1 MALLDWHH
9 LCVLAFVMARRKK
22 ILIVEDNN
30 DCRELF
36 VQLVNRLGYDT
47 IEAVSG
53 TGAINL
59 ASKLHPDLILMDLNL
74 PEMGGREAT
83 ARLKAN
89 RSTKDIPVIIST
101 AFHDGVYKN
110 RALSAGAE
118 EILEK
123 PFSLTTLRELL
134 GRYLSYKENCCN
146 YALGKPT

>member
-53 TGAINL
+53 TGVINL

-74 PEMGGREAT
+74 PEMGGGEAT

-89 RSTKDIPVIIST
+89 RSTKDISVIIST

-110 RALSAGAE
+110 R
-118 EILEK
+118 
-123 PFSLTTLRELL
+123 
-134 GRYLSYKENCCN
+134 
-146 YALGKPT
+146 